1 MIVRVSPICHH
12 RIPWAKPLLQHFR
25 NTLVYIQERK
35 DAPIEDADEARP
47 DWESVDIAGACLK
60 MALA

>member
-1 MIVRVSPICHH
+1 MIVRVSQVYHH
-12 RIPWAKPLLQHFR
+12 SISWANTSLQHFR

-47 DWESVDIAGACLK
+47 DWEAVDIAGACLK